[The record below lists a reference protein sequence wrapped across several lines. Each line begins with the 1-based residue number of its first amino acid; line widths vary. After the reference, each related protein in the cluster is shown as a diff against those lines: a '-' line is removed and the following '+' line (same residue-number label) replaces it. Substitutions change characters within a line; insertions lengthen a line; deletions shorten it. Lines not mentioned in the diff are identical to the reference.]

1 MDQLEYRPL
10 DLAGK
15 ALATLALIAVTAW
28 YGISTAQ
35 HDHYRIVA
43 SQAVA
48 R

>member
-15 ALATLALIAVTAW
+15 ALATVVLIAVTAW
-28 YGISTAQ
+28 YGVSAAQ

-43 SQAVA
+43 SQPVG